1 MRPLA
6 ALALVVTVAT
16 PLAAQRAPLG
26 RIEGEVIDSVHAAP
40 LAGATVSATLAG
52 PLRDTTFVATTDA
65 RGRFRF
71 DSLRAGRYAMS
82 FASALLDSIQYG
94 GPSAQVIVAPPATA
108 RVRLAIP
115 SGATLRTTACP
126 GVTFSP
132 GSGVLL
138 GLVLDAETERP
149 LAGAQVAVAWS
160 ALAVDTTQHTVVSD
174 ERAAHVTVDASGQYR
189 LCGLPTD
196 DPLLVQVQHHGRAGA
211 VLSMKI
217 PEAAGVLVRDLSFS
231 ARGAVA
237 FSDSAPPSATA
248 AARAAGTARL
258 TGTVRNANGRP
269 VAGAQVRI
277 LGADAATRTDEHGAY
292 SLAALPA
299 GSQQIEVRQL
309 GYGIARGAV
318 ELRDD
323 RRTRLDVQL
332 ETVAVL
338 EGLNVVA
345 SRYPEFEARRRDGF
359 GARYLDEEE
368 IRKLNLHTSWEIVNA
383 LPGFRA
389 VQLHWGDIRIYSIRD
404 PGCQPVVLVDDLPI
418 ARMDDIPLPGMVGAI
433 EVYQGTAGAPPS
445 HRSPCGT
452 IVFWTKQ

>member
-6 ALALVVTVAT
+6 ALALAVTVAT

-26 RIEGEVIDSVHAAP
+26 RIEGEVTDSVHAAP
-40 LAGATVSATLAG
+40 LAGATVSATIAG
-52 PLRDTTFVATTDA
+52 PLRDTTFVTTTDA

-126 GVTFSP
+126 GVTFP
-132 GSGVLL
+132 AGSGVLL
-138 GLVLDAETERP
+138 GLVVDATTERP

-160 ALAVDTTQHTVVSD
+160 DLKLDTTQHTVVSD

-189 LCGLPTD
+189 FCGLPTN

-217 PEAAGVLVRDLSFS
+217 PEGAGVLVRDVSFS

-237 FSDSAPPSATA
+237 FSDSAPASAAPAAPPS
-248 AARAAGTARL
+248 GTARL
-258 TGTVRNANGRP
+258 TGTVRDAAGRP

-277 LGADAATRTDEHGAY
+277 LGAEAGTPTHEHG
-292 SLAALPA
+292 
-299 GSQQIEVRQL
+299 V
-309 GYGIARGAV
+309 
-318 ELRDD
+318 
-323 RRTRLDVQL
+323 
-332 ETVAVL
+332 
-338 EGLNVVA
+338 
-345 SRYPEFEARRRDGF
+345 
-359 GARYLDEEE
+359 
-368 IRKLNLHTSWEIVNA
+368 
-383 LPGFRA
+383 
-389 VQLHWGDIRIYSIRD
+389 
-404 PGCQPVVLVDDLPI
+404 
-418 ARMDDIPLPGMVGAI
+418 
-433 EVYQGTAGAPPS
+433 
-445 HRSPCGT
+445 
-452 IVFWTKQ
+452 